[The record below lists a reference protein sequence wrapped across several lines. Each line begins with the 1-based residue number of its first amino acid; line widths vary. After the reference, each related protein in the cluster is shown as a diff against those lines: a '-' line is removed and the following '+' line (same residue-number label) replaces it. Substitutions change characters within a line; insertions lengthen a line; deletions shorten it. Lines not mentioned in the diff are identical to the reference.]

1 MSSNTTDS
9 EPNEYDPSSASSVQ
23 PEDNTT
29 VAEAIDR
36 RHRQS
41 RRPDRTRQPLDRG
54 GRPQPDREAENALAG
69 DSKYDAEAVLETIH
83 YFLIHDDRT
92 SELLA
97 PTDDT
102 LDTATKIRFEDH
114 CDTREAGQTPPTRE
128 EFETQVQVAKG
139 LKYIYAYTDKTRY
152 IPVRMEKLNVKGAT
166 SSVEGDPTP
175 IGRRRVGKDETIDEL
190 SEEITI
196 NHEDAEHVLVI
207 ALPRKGKDSTIT
219 SICGNMMDEHNYK
232 WFSCLDDDG
241 RNETPMTAIPNDE
254 PPILEN
260 LEKFDQ
266 RPKGVQVPRVRPE
279 HRRCPGVLPSNY
291 KRFTISIEDLTRGSS
306 SDSRT

>member
-36 RHRQS
+36 RVTDS
-41 RRPDRTRQPLDRG
+41 LVDRIERDNRSIEAVVRNLIA
-54 GRPQPDREAENALAG
+54 EAENALAG

-114 CDTREAGQTPPTRE
+114 CDTRGR
-128 EFETQVQVAKG
+128 
-139 LKYIYAYTDKTRY
+139 TD
-152 IPVRMEKLNVKGAT
+152 AT
-166 SSVEGDPTP
+166 DP
-175 IGRRRVGKDETIDEL
+175 RRV
-190 SEEITI
+190 
-196 NHEDAEHVLVI
+196 
-207 ALPRKGKDSTIT
+207 
-219 SICGNMMDEHNYK
+219 
-232 WFSCLDDDG
+232 
-241 RNETPMTAIPNDE
+241 
-254 PPILEN
+254 
-260 LEKFDQ
+260 
-266 RPKGVQVPRVRPE
+266 
-279 HRRCPGVLPSNY
+279 
-291 KRFTISIEDLTRGSS
+291 
-306 SDSRT
+306 

>member
-36 RHRQS
+36 RVTDS
-41 RRPDRTRQPLDRG
+41 LVDRIERDNRSIEAVVRNLIA
-54 GRPQPDREAENALAG
+54 EAENALAG

-232 WFSCLDDDG
+232 WFSCLDDG
-241 RNETPMTAIPNDE
+241 ATR
-254 PPILEN
+254 
-260 LEKFDQ
+260 
-266 RPKGVQVPRVRPE
+266 RP
-279 HRRCPGVLPSNY
+279 
-291 KRFTISIEDLTRGSS
+291 
-306 SDSRT
+306 